1 MSTVRIGLVGCG
13 GFQRHRIANL
23 FPIPEARITALMDI
37 DPAQIELTKLRYP
50 QLRDVPTFDDL
61 DTMLARA
68 DIDAVFIAT
77 PHTLHHDQIVR
88 SFEAGKHV
96 LCEKPLVTSVVHAHD
111 VIRSRD
117 RSGKVGMV
125 SYQRHFQA
133 EYIYIREAIIAGR
146 VGAPTCVQAL
156 NCQEWKRFTAGTWRQ
171 DPALSGGGQL
181 NDTGSHL
188 VDILMWVTGLRPA
201 EVRAFCDNRGTPVDI
216 DSSVAIRF
224 EGGALGTICI
234 WGDAPAWYEDV
245 TIGCERGA
253 FLMRNGKL
261 SMFDESG
268 NYLTCEGLRG
278 GSTPDQ
284 NFIDVILGRAE
295 NLAPF
300 ECGLRVAE
308 LTEAAWRS
316 AAQGGVG
323 VAIGHASS

>member
-1 MSTVRIGLVGCG
+1 MDTVRIGLIGCG

-23 FPIPEARITALMDI
+23 FPIPEARITALMDV
-37 DPAQIELTKLRYP
+37 DPVQIEMTKHRYP
-50 QLRDVPTFDDL
+50 QLLEVAAYDDL
-61 DTMLARA
+61 ETMLTQAEV
-68 DIDAVFIAT
+68 DAVFIAT
-77 PHTLHHDQIVR
+77 PHTLHHEQILQ
-88 SFEAGKHV
+88 SFAAGKHV
-96 LCEKPLVTSVVHAHD
+96 LCEKPLVTTVEHAHD
-111 VIRSRD
+111 VIRARD
-117 RSGKVGMV
+117 RCGKVGMV

-133 EYIYIREAIIAGR
+133 EYQYIRNAIASGR

-188 VDILMWVTGLRPA
+188 VDILLWVTGLRPA

-234 WGDAPAWYEDV
+234 WGDAPGWYEDV

-253 FLMRNGKL
+253 FLVRNGKL
-261 SMFDESG
+261 SMLDEAG
-268 NYLTCEGLRG
+268 NRLNCEIIQG

-284 NFIDVILGRAE
+284 NFVDVILGRAE

-308 LTEAAWRS
+308 LTQAAWRS
-316 AAQGGVG
+316 NAQGGAAIP
-323 VAIGHASS
+323 VAETPS